1 MYDNS
6 PIDTPRYVQ
15 LSLECRQ

>member
-1 MYDNS
+1 MHDNS

-15 LSLECRQ
+15 LSLEWRQ